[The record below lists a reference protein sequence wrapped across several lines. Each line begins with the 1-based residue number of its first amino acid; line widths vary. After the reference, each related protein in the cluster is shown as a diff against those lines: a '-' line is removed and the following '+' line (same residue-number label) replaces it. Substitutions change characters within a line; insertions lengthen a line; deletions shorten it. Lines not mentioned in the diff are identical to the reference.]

1 MSLLGLSIAYLRARL
16 LGTCLNLLLL
26 ALGVGMIVLLL
37 LFGAKFEDRLTKD
50 ADGIDLVIGAKGS
63 PLQLILSGIYHL
75 DIPTGNIPV
84 SEVQRWRDHELVSFV
99 IPLALGDSLGGFRIV
114 GTETAY
120 AEHYGATLTEG
131 RFWKAPAEA
140 VLGSAVAA
148 KTGLALGDRFLGNH
162 GLAPGGPAHGDH
174 PYEVVGL
181 LAPTASVIDRLVLTG
196 VDSVWAS
203 HGIEAID
210 EAHDADDHEA
220 RDDDHQATSP
230 ELASKPTSTDRRQA
244 AGARQAVTALLLGYR
259 SPLAAVQL
267 PPLVNQ
273 TAGLQAA
280 APALEMARLVSMIG
294 IGMDAISGFGLLLM
308 AMAGLSVFIGLTHA
322 LQARRYDLA
331 VMRTMGASPRTL
343 FAQLLLE
350 GALLAGGGVVLGLLL
365 GHGAASMLAATFPGV
380 GNLGLSGWSFVFEEV
395 HVVGF
400 AFAIGL
406 IAALI
411 PAIQAYRTDI
421 AATLASGR

>member
-16 LGTCLNLLLL
+16 LGTSLNLLLL

-37 LFGAKFEDRLTKD
+37 LFTAKLEERLTRD
-50 ADGIDLVIGAKGS
+50 AAGLDLVIGAKGS
-63 PLQLILSGIYHL
+63 PLQLILSSIYHL
-75 DIPTGNIPV
+75 DIPTGNIPI
-84 SEVQRWRDHELVSFV
+84 SEVARWRGHDLVEGV
-99 IPLALGDSLGGFRIV
+99 MPLALGDSLGGFRIV
-114 GTETAY
+114 GTEPAY
-120 AEHYGATLTEG
+120 AEHYEATLSDG
-131 RFWKAPAEA
+131 RFWDAPSEA
-140 VLGSAVAA
+140 VLGSDVAA
-148 KTGLALGDRFLGNH
+148 KTGLLIGDRFLGNH
-162 GLAPGGPAHGDH
+162 GLAPGGPTHGDH

-181 LAPTASVIDRLVLTG
+181 LSPTTSVIDRLVLTG

-203 HGIEAID
+203 HGIEAVD
-210 EAHDADDHEA
+210 GDHGAGREAAHDDDEHHRE
-220 RDDDHQATSP
+220 SP
-230 ELASKPTSTDRRQA
+230 EIATGPNLTDR
-244 AGARQAVTALLLGYR
+244 RQAVTALLVRYR

-294 IGMDAISGFGLLLM
+294 IGTDAVSGFGLLLM
-308 AMAGLSVFIGLTHA
+308 AMAGLSLFIGLTHA

-331 VMRTMGASPRTL
+331 VMRTMGASRRTL
-343 FAQLLLE
+343 FTQLLLE

-365 GHGAASMLAATFPGV
+365 GHGAAGLLAASFPGA
-380 GNLGLSGWSFVFEEV
+380 GKLGLTGWTWVFEEIY
-395 HVVGF
+395 VVGF
-400 AFAIGL
+400 ALAIGL

-411 PAIQAYRTDI
+411 PAILAYRTDI

>member
-1 MSLLGLSIAYLRARL
+1 MSLLGLSLAYLRARF

-37 LFGAKFEDRLTKD
+37 LFGAKLEERLTRD
-50 ADGIDLVIGAKGS
+50 AAGLDLVIGAKGS
-63 PLQLILSGIYHL
+63 PLQLILSSIYHL

-84 SEVQRWRDHELVSFV
+84 SEVDRWRRHDLVEAV

-114 GTETAY
+114 GTEKAY
-120 AEHYGATLTEG
+120 AEHYDATLAGG
-131 RFWKAPAEA
+131 RFWQTPFEA
-140 VLGSAVAA
+140 VLGSEVA
-148 KTGLALGDRFLGNH
+148 KTTGLAVGDRFLGNH

-181 LAPTASVIDRLVLTG
+181 LAPTGSVIDRLVLTG
-196 VDSVWAS
+196 VGSVWAS

-210 EAHDADDHEA
+210 EHHLAEPDEADNHADHRDQQPEGA
-220 RDDDHQATSP
+220 REPMSADS
-230 ELASKPTSTDRRQA
+230 
-244 AGARQAVTALLLGYR
+244 RQAVTALLLRYR

-273 TAGLQAA
+273 TEGLQAA
-280 APALEMARLVSMIG
+280 APALEMARLVSMVGIG
-294 IGMDAISGFGLLLM
+294 IDTVRGFSLLLM
-308 AMAGLSVFIGLTHA
+308 ATAGLSVFIGLANA

-331 VMRTMGASPRTL
+331 VMRVMGASPRTL

-350 GALLAGGGVVLGLLL
+350 GSLLAIGGALLGLLL
-365 GHGAASMLAATFPGV
+365 GHGAASLLAAGFSGV
-380 GNLGLSGWSFVFEEV
+380 ENLGLSGLSWVFEEIYV
-395 HVVGF
+395 IGLALVV
-400 AFAIGL
+400 GL

-421 AATLASGR
+421 AVTLASGR

>member
-1 MSLLGLSIAYLRARL
+1 MSLLGLSLAYLRSRL

-37 LFGAKFEDRLTKD
+37 LFTAKLEERLTRD
-50 ADGIDLVIGAKGS
+50 ATGLDLVIGAKGS
-63 PLQLILSGIYHL
+63 PLQLILSSIYHL

-84 SEVQRWRDHELVSFV
+84 AEVERWRRHDLVSSV

-120 AEHYGATLTEG
+120 AEHYAATLSEG
-131 RFWKAPAEA
+131 RFWEAPSEA
-140 VLGSAVAA
+140 VLGSDVAA
-148 KTGLALGDRFLGNH
+148 KTGLLVGDRFLGNH
-162 GLAPGGPAHGDH
+162 GLAPGGPVHGDH

-181 LAPTASVIDRLVLTG
+181 LSPTTSVLDRLVLTG

-210 EAHDADDHEA
+210 EEHDTDEEAAHDDGQHVKQPEA
-220 RDDDHQATSP
+220 ATEP
-230 ELASKPTSTDRRQA
+230 KSTDRRQA
-244 AGARQAVTALLLGYR
+244 AVTALLVRYR

-294 IGMDAISGFGLLLM
+294 IGTDAISGFGLLLI

-343 FAQLLLE
+343 FALLLLE

-365 GHGAASMLAATFPGV
+365 GHGAASMLAANFPGA
-380 GNLGLSGWSFVFEEV
+380 GNLGLSGWTWIFEEIY
-395 HVVGF
+395 VVGF
-400 AFAIGL
+400 ALAIGL
-406 IAALI
+406 IAALF

>member
-1 MSLLGLSIAYLRARL
+1 MNLLGLSIAYLRARP

-37 LFGAKFEDRLTKD
+37 LFTAKLEERLTRD
-50 ADGIDLVIGAKGS
+50 AAGLDLVIGAKGS
-63 PLQLILSGIYHL
+63 PLQLILSSIYHL

-84 SEVQRWRDHELVSFV
+84 SEMDRWRRHELVEAV

-114 GTETAY
+114 GTEPAY
-120 AEHYGATLTEG
+120 VEHYEATLARG
-131 RFWKAPAEA
+131 RLWKTPFEA

-148 KTGLALGDRFLGNH
+148 KTGLEVGDRFFGNH

-174 PYEVVGL
+174 AYEVVGL
-181 LAPTASVIDRLVLTG
+181 LAPTASVIDRLVLTS
-196 VDSVWAS
+196 VDSIWTS
-203 HGIEAID
+203 HGIEAPD
-210 EAHDADDHEA
+210 RHDDAHGDASHGHDDHHDSSTEEA
-220 RDDDHQATSP
+220 NPR
-230 ELASKPTSTDRRQA
+230 ESTDRRL
-244 AGARQAVTALLLGYR
+244 AVTALLLRYR

-294 IGMDAISGFGLLLM
+294 IGTDAVRGFSLLLM
-308 AMAGLSVFIGLTHA
+308 ATAGLSVFIGLANA

-343 FAQLLLE
+343 FAQLMSE
-350 GALLAGGGVVLGLLL
+350 GALLAAVGAALGLLL
-365 GHGAASMLAATFPGV
+365 GHIAASLLAASFSAAER
-380 GNLGLSGWSFVFEEV
+380 LGLSGRTWVIEEIY
-395 HVVGF
+395 VVGL
-400 AFAIGL
+400 AFAVGL
-406 IAALI
+406 VAALL

>member
-16 LGTCLNLLLL
+16 LSTCLNLLLL

-37 LFGAKFEDRLTKD
+37 LFSAKFEERLTRD

-63 PLQLILSGIYHL
+63 PLQLILSSIYHL
-75 DIPTGNIPV
+75 DIPTGNIPI
-84 SEVQRWRDHELVSFV
+84 SEMERWRDHELVSSV

-120 AEHYGATLTEG
+120 ADHYGATLSEG
-131 RFWKAPAEA
+131 RFWKAPSEA

-148 KTGLALGDRFLGNH
+148 KTGLHVGDRFLGNH
-162 GLAPGGPAHGDH
+162 GLGPGGPAHGDH

-181 LAPTASVIDRLVLTG
+181 LSPTASVIDRLVLTG
-196 VDSVWAS
+196 VDSIWAS
-203 HGIEAID
+203 HGIDVID
-210 EAHDADDHEA
+210 ETH
-220 RDDDHQATSP
+220 DDDHQATSS
-230 ELASKPTSTDRRQA
+230 ELTPGPKSTDRRQA
-244 AGARQAVTALLLGYR
+244 AVTALLLGYH

-294 IGMDAISGFGLLLM
+294 IGTDAIAGIGLLLM

-331 VMRTMGASPRTL
+331 VMRAMGASPGTL

-365 GHGAASMLAATFPGV
+365 GHGAASLLAANFPGI
-380 GNLGLSGWSFVFEEV
+380 GNLGLSGWTWVFGEIYV
-395 HVVGF
+395 IGF

-411 PAIQAYRTDI
+411 PALQAYRTDI